1 MIIFNEC
8 CIKFPSWSWLGGSSR
23 FYAQTW
29 PLLWLVYASPSIF
42 LSYFMNFIYLFI
54 YSFCLT
60 VYGVSQA
67 RGWIGAVAAGLRHS
81 HSNTSPE
88 PCLQPTPQ
96 LTQCWIL
103 NPLSEARV
111 WVLMHA
117 SEIRF
122 HWVTKGTPEFY
133 CKYLLLFLHNSY
145 QMLYLFISS
154 WNKM

>member
-1 MIIFNEC
+1 MLYKVSLLIMARRKLQVLCSNMATVMIGIC
-8 CIKFPSWSWLGGSSR
+8 FPLHLFIL
-23 FYAQTW
+23 FYE
-29 PLLWLVYASPSIF
+29 F
-42 LSYFMNFIYLFI
+42 YLFI

-133 CKYLLLFLHNSY
+133 CKYLLLFLNNSY